1 MKELNKK
8 QITDKISEQ
17 VVDLM
22 VDWELEEIPK
32 EIRAHVMMSCAINL
46 AYRASSSEEEA
57 KEIMLEYINSY
68 SSNEKGPI
76 H

>member
-22 VDWELEEIPK
+22 VDWELEEIPR